1 MGVYRKWECIG
12 CESVCVMY
20 WVWECRGVGVER
32 SKGVG
37 VYGCGSVGV
46 WECVECMGVGVLGS
60 VTSEAIRGHLRS
72 EIMVSELSVLSRT
85 CRHTLY
91 K

>member
-1 MGVYRKWECIG
+1 ME
-12 CESVCVMY
+12 
-20 WVWECRGVGVER
+20 
-32 SKGVG
+32 

-46 WECVECMGVGVLGS
+46 WECMGVGVLGS